1 MGPRAPEDM
10 PSCSVHSVRRAA
22 ATLPE
27 TPFLSEIKVV
37 ACASNFRCQYAV
49 GVVCTAKRT
58 LRSLYRRAHP
68 HYMLEQAHRCLA
80 HARAL
85 SLGTSAPAAVPRC
98 VQALPRPRRYTRYQ
112 FYVCL
117 WRACPPLFFFT
128 FVVYTHHCIYSTS
141 ALGPYTTGKIFT
153 TCDVRLLPYAT

>member
-1 MGPRAPEDM
+1 MQWKGNPTMKQRSNERKQISSKQMNSTMSLYLFSQFYSHVGPRAPEDM

-80 HARAL
+80 RARAL
-85 SLGTSAPAAVPRC
+85 SR
-98 VQALPRPRRYTRYQ
+98 
-112 FYVCL
+112 YVCPCSRTTL
-117 WRACPPLFFFT
+117 RASPT
-128 FVVYTHHCIYSTS
+128 
-141 ALGPYTTGKIFT
+141 
-153 TCDVRLLPYAT
+153 